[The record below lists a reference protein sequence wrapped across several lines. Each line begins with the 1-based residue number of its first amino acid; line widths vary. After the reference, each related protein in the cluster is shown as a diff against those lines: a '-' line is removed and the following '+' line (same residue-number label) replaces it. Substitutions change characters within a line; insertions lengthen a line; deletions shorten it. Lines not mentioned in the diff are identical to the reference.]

1 MPVNSNQHRLQVGKV
16 IITYLLCRESIP
28 TLINHQLTNQVA
40 LFVLDARQNLFPRFA
55 RILGKSH
62 LAPVWER
69 TRFLNYK
76 VSQSSI
82 PTPFPT
88 PPLHQQHKRPQQ
100 TYRPN
105 PQIRRPKRLKNTLN
119 KRQLTPQIPRLKQR
133 LFPQPENLR
142 CYAAGCPHV

>member
-28 TLINHQLTNQVA
+28 TLINHQLANQVA
-40 LFVLDARQNLFPRFA
+40 LFVLHARQNLFPCFA
-55 RILGKSH
+55 RILGESH
-62 LAPVWER
+62 LAPVRER
-69 TRFLNYK
+69 TRFLEFQYQPVVYSPTA
-76 VSQSSI
+76 VSGQD
-82 PTPFPT
+82 
-88 PPLHQQHKRPQQ
+88 HKTKDHKQ

-105 PQIRRPKRLKNTLN
+105 PQIRRPKRLKNTLY

-133 LFPQPENLR
+133 LLPQPENLR